1 MLKIVTDNPILF
13 GYNYIQFYFINVAK
27 KKVNVKAIAVKQIVE
42 NADYY
47 SKMQR
52 LTLKINKVENDYKI
66 VIIQESCLHE

>member
-13 GYNYIQFYFINVAK
+13 GYIYIQFYFINVAK
-27 KKVNVKAIAVKQIVE
+27 KKVKVKAIAVKQIVE

-52 LTLKINKVENDYKI
+52 LTLKN
-66 VIIQESCLHE
+66 